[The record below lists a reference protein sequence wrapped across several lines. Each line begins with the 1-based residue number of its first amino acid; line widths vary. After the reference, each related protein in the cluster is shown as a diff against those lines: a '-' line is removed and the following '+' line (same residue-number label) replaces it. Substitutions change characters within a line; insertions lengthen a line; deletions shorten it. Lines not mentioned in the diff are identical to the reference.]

1 MKKVSLSEQDLNRIV
16 KRVIKENMKPVH
28 KKIVIDVLTQKVKD
42 LIEDFSSPESIFMVQ
57 DKIYNKMGEETSYE
71 DVKKLVEELTIP
83 LMIKFGMGSKNK

>member
-71 DVKKLVEELTIP
+71 DVKDLVEELTIP
-83 LMIKFGMGSKNK
+83 LMIKFGMGTKNK

>member
-1 MKKVSLSEQDLNRIV
+1 MKKASLSEQDLNRIV

-28 KKIVIDVLTQKVKD
+28 KKIVIDVLTQKIKD